1 MIEGTDVSSISS
13 MAVLFRILDTQ
24 ARAAFVLDR
33 LAKVAAQNEF
43 ALHLRQTEKLF
54 TPCER
59 SGDRL
64 EFVNPLAQRGFSGAL
79 AAVFDPTGSAKR
91 PRDLTLANSPRPLFA
106 ELHPVTLPPAGARA
120 TPGRQTGAVL
130 ILTLLD
136 TVPAAL
142 EPRLRMVFSLTE
154 RETAVA
160 ASLASPRTEAEIA
173 DGLNISA
180 NTLRTHRK
188 TIYAK
193 LGVASRAE
201 FATLMA
207 RLV

>member
-1 MIEGTDVSSISS
+1 MFDGTDVFNISG
-13 MAVLFRILDTQ
+13 MAVLFRVLDTQ

-33 LAKVAAQNEF
+33 LANVAAQNDF
-43 ALHLRQTEKLF
+43 AVHLRQTGKLF

-79 AAVFDPTGSAKR
+79 AAIFDPTGSAKR
-91 PRDLTLANSPRPLFA
+91 PLDLTLANTPRPLFA
-106 ELHPVTLPPAGARA
+106 ELHPLILPPAGARA
-120 TPGRQTGAVL
+120 TPGRYTGAVL
-130 ILTLLD
+130 IVTLLD
-136 TVPAAL
+136 KVPTAL
-142 EPRLRMVFSLTE
+142 EARLRMVFSLTE

-160 ASLASPRTEAEIA
+160 ASLASPRTETEIA
-173 DGLNISA
+173 ERLNISA

>member
-1 MIEGTDVSSISS
+1 MIAGTDVSTISGI
-13 MAVLFRILDTQ
+13 AVLFRILDTQ

-33 LAKVAAQNEF
+33 LAKVAAQNDF
-43 ALHLRQTEKLF
+43 AMQLRRTENLF

-59 SGDRL
+59 SGERL
-64 EFVNPLAQRGFSGAL
+64 EFVNPMAQRGFSSAL
-79 AAVFDPTGSAKR
+79 AAVLDPTGGPKR
-91 PRDLTLANSPRPLFA
+91 ALDLTLANASRPLLA
-106 ELHPVTLPPAGARA
+106 ELHPVTLPPAGSCV
-120 TPGRQTGAVL
+120 TQGRQTGAIL
-130 ILTLLD
+130 ILTHLD
-136 TVPAAL
+136 IVPAAL
-142 EPRLRMVFSLTE
+142 GERLRLVFSLTE

-160 ASLASPRTEAEIA
+160 ASLASPRTETEVA